1 MPIIRVEMFPDR
13 TSDQKGDLGRE
24 LTDRFGRAC
33 GGAGDRWDGVITE
46 VQHEN
51 WDVGGE
57 LMSPK

>member
-1 MPIIRVEMFPDR
+1 MPIIRVEMFPGR
-13 TSDQKGDLGRE
+13 TADQKRDLVRE
-24 LTDRFGRAC
+24 LTDGFVRTC
-33 GGAGDRWDGVITE
+33 GGAGYRLDVVITE

>member
-13 TSDQKGDLGRE
+13 TSDQSCDLVRE
-24 LTDRFGRAC
+24 LTDRFVRAC
-33 GGAGDRWDGVITE
+33 GGAGDRLDVVITE